1 MGLSIQPLPRN
12 PKKTKSKANS
22 MTLKEINKM
31 KKMQPGKNKGKKNNS
46 YLNAENKMRAAATRD
61 KMKKRK
67 KGGR

>member
-1 MGLSIQPLPRN
+1 
-12 PKKTKSKANS
+12 
-22 MTLKEINKM
+22 MTLNEIKKM
-31 KKMQPGKNKGKKNNS
+31 KKGQPGKNKGKKANE